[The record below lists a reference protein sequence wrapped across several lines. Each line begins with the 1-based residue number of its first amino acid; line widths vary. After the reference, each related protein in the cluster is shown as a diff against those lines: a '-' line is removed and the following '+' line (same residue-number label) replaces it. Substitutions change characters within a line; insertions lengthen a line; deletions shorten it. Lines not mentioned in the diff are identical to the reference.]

1 MNQLEQLEHQLQEK
15 GVKYE
20 IIKHEGPIKTAQE
33 GAAFLG
39 IEIGQTAPALV
50 LRAGNEYF
58 AMIVSGDRG
67 RVNLAD
73 AAALLGHD
81 SLKMASPKQVLQLT
95 GYEVG
100 SVSLMLPLPCILD
113 RRLFRYPFI
122 YGGTGEPGS
131 TLKISPQALEQ
142 LNEVVAYLD

>member
-1 MNQLEQLEHQLQEK
+1 MDQMEQLEHVLREK
-15 GVKYE
+15 GIGYE
-20 IIKHEGPIKTAQE
+20 IIQHEGPIKTAQE

-50 LRAGNEYF
+50 LRAGDEYF
-58 AMIVSGDRG
+58 ALIASGDRG
-67 RVNLAD
+67 RVNLEET
-73 AAALLGHD
+73 AALLGRD

-100 SVSLMLPLPCILD
+100 SVSLMLPLPCIVD
-113 RRLFRYPFI
+113 RRLFRHPFI

-131 TLKISPQALEQ
+131 TLKISPKALEQ

>member
-1 MNQLEQLEHQLQEK
+1 MNQLEQLEHLLQEK
-15 GVKYE
+15 GVEYE

-58 AMIVSGDRG
+58 AMVVSGDRG
-67 RVNLAD
+67 RVNLED

-95 GYEVG
+95 GQEVG

-113 RRLFRYPFI
+113 RRLFRYPSI

-131 TLKISPQALEQ
+131 TLKIPPQALEQ

>member
-1 MNQLEQLEHQLQEK
+1 MEQLEHVLQEK
-15 GVKYE
+15 GIQYE

-33 GAAFLG
+33 GAAYFG

-50 LRAGNEYF
+50 LRAENEF
-58 AMIVSGDRG
+58 CALIVSGDRG
-67 RVNLAD
+67 RVNLD
-73 AAALLGHD
+73 EPAALLGQD

-95 GYEVG
+95 GSEAG
-100 SVSLMLPLPCILD
+100 SVSLALPLPCILD
-113 RRLFRYPFI
+113 RRLFRYPYI

-142 LNEVVAYLD
+142 LNEIVAYLD

>member
-1 MNQLEQLEHQLQEK
+1 MNQLKPLEQVLQEK
-15 GVKYE
+15 GIQYE

-33 GAAFLG
+33 GAAYFG

-50 LRAGNEYF
+50 LRADDQFY
-58 AMIVSGDRG
+58 ALIVSGDRG
-67 RVNLAD
+67 RVNLD
-73 AAALLGHD
+73 EPAALLGLG

-95 GYEVG
+95 GQEVG
-100 SVSLMLPLPCILD
+100 SVSLKLPLPCIVD

-131 TLKISPQALEQ
+131 TLKIPPQALEQ
-142 LNEVVAYLD
+142 LNEVIAYLD